1 MNRQQVSWLIVRA
14 FGLYLLVQAFM
25 VVPDLLGG
33 LYAARAYSNFV
44 SSLSSESEYLSGFRK
59 ATSVYRSALFAP
71 TLKIL
76 LFSVMGMYLLRGGGF
91 LVRLLDRAPDPPT
104 EVGDEGDAQ
113 QIVGRER
120 RERVSHHDS
129 SGDA

>member
-14 FGLYLLVQAFM
+14 CGLYLLVQAFM

-44 SSLSSESEYLSGFRK
+44 SSLSPESEYLSVFRK
-59 ATSVYRSALFAP
+59 ATSVYRNALFAS

-76 LFSVMGMYLLRGGGF
+76 IFSLMGMYLLRAGGF
-91 LVRLLDRAPDPPT
+91 LVRLLDRLPDT
-104 EVGDEGDAQ
+104 ATKGGGEGDAQ
-113 QIVGRER
+113 QR
-120 RERVSHHDS
+120 HAA
-129 SGDA
+129 DAG

>member
-33 LYAARAYSNFV
+33 LYNARAYSNFV
-44 SSLSSESEYLSGFRK
+44 SSLSPESEYLSDFRK
-59 ATSVYRSALFAP
+59 ATSLYRSVLFTP

-76 LFSVMGMYLLRGGGF
+76 LFSVIGMYLLRGGGF
-91 LVRLLDRAPDPPT
+91 LVRLLDRLPDT
-104 EVGDEGDAQ
+104 ATKGGEGDAQ
-113 QIVGRER
+113 QIVGPER
-120 RERVSHHDS
+120 
-129 SGDA
+129 G

>member
-44 SSLSSESEYLSGFRK
+44 SSLSPESEYLSGFRK

-76 LFSVMGMYLLRGGGF
+76 LFSVMGMYLLRGGAF
-91 LVRLLDRAPDPPT
+91 LVRLLDRLPDT
-104 EVGDEGDAQ
+104 ATKGGGDGDAQ
-113 QIVGRER
+113 QIVEPER
-120 RERVSHHDS
+120 SQRALHPQDS
-129 SGDA
+129 DA